1 MYHNKGNSGD
11 TLSASALH
19 GKTVCGRTRCV
30 PTICQIVAVAV
41 CETITAAA
49 VVRQPYNATN
59 HDENG
64 IHTFTLAPGLYF
76 VKSGEGAVKKVV
88 VE

>member
-1 MYHNKGNSGD
+1 METYM
-11 TLSASALH
+11 
-19 GKTVCGRTRCV
+19 
-30 PTICQIVAVAV
+30 
-41 CETITAAA
+41 TITVAA

-64 IHTFTLAPGLYF
+64 IHTFTLTPGLYF